1 MEIGS
6 LPEKEFRVMITEMI
20 KELRRRMD
28 PQSKKLDVFKQRV
41 RNNFQC
47 PIFLPFHTVHGLLKA
62 RMEAKSD
69 AIKSNIA

>member
-28 PQSKKLDVFKQRV
+28 PQSKKLDSFKQREKSKKNKPRRV
-41 RNNFQC
+41 KRYSNCNEKYTRRNQQ
-47 PIFLPFHTVHGLLKA
+47 
-62 RMEAKSD
+62 
-69 AIKSNIA
+69 